1 MSMIN
6 DYSNRQL
13 VPRLL
18 SSETAN
24 VLSLNFNTAN
34 KNLSQIN
41 TFELHNYYKLRAE
54 WKLEKNS
61 IIAIQM
67 LAYEIIYD
75 SLTVN
80 EELLVYLD
88 TLKSRLNQIEKD
100 IISIANNKLT
110 NNAIQVQS
118 DNDDNVKT
126 KIKNLKLANISYPFS
141 ALQWCDL
148 GYCYIKLG
156 LRDKA
161 RKAFLISIELNNS
174 NRHIVRSVARFFQHI
189 GDIEY
194 GHQILSMSPRI
205 RSDPNIISAEIAF
218 SELMGK
224 KSKFIDAGIKLKD
237 DSNISILEKNELLA
251 QIATLEFAHGK
262 NSKGKILINQ
272 CLINPNENSLAQ
284 IAFLEKKR
292 FIDPVAVTS
301 SSAIFQFEALAR
313 HHFSNA
319 NFQKSYEYAKLWY
332 NFQPFTNFPATFST
346 YIAIELL
353 GKYQE
358 AIDIAEEALKIS
370 PNSISLK
377 NNLAFSY
384 AKNGQSD
391 KACRIINGINRSGLD
406 NYNKAILN
414 ATAGY
419 IAYKIGDID
428 SAKYGYNEAITYF
441 RLNKD
446 EESLARALYNYADI
460 LDKNEKI
467 SVLKEVEELSNK
479 NNLIELKY
487 LLEKRYTDTIIE
499 IKPSYL
505 NGTHQ

>member
-1 MSMIN
+1 MVN

-24 VLSLNFNTAN
+24 ILSLNFNTAN
-34 KNLSQIN
+34 MNLSQIN
-41 TFELHNYYKLRAE
+41 TFELHNYNKLRIE
-54 WKLEKNS
+54 WETDKNI

-67 LAYEIIYD
+67 LIYEIFHD
-75 SLTVN
+75 SLTIN
-80 EELLVYLD
+80 RELLVYLD
-88 TLKSRLNQIEKD
+88 TKKSRLNQIEKEVLN
-100 IISIANNKLT
+100 IANYKFT
-110 NNAIQVQS
+110 NNNIRIQT
-118 DNDDNVKT
+118 DNNDENVKT
-126 KIKNLKLANISYPFS
+126 RIKDLKVANITNPFS
-141 ALQWCDL
+141 ALQWCNL
-148 GYCYIKLG
+148 GYCYTKLG

-161 RKAFLISIELNNS
+161 RKAFLISIGLNNS

-205 RSDPNIISAEIAF
+205 KHDPSIVSAEIAF

-237 DSNISILEKNELLA
+237 NINISILEKNELLA

-262 NSKGKILINQ
+262 NSKGRILLNE
-272 CLINPNENSLAQ
+272 CLKNPNENSLAQ

-292 FIDPVAVTS
+292 FIDPMTINN
-301 SSAIFQFEALAR
+301 SSAIFQFEALTR
-313 HHFSNA
+313 QNFSNA
-319 NFQKSYEYAKLWY
+319 NFQESYKYAKLWY
-332 NFQPFTNFPATFST
+332 NFQPFTNYPATLST
-346 YIAIELL
+346 YIAIEILE
-353 GKYQE
+353 KYKE

-370 PNSISLK
+370 PDSISLK
-377 NNLAFSY
+377 NNLAFAY

-391 KACRIINGINRSGLD
+391 KARNIINSINRGGLD

-419 IAYKIGDID
+419 IAYKLGDIN
-428 SAKYGYNEAITYF
+428 SAKFGYNETINYF

-446 EESLARALYNYADI
+446 EESLARALYNYSNI
-460 LDKNEKI
+460 LEEYEKI
-467 SVLKEVEELSNK
+467 AILKEVTELSKK
-479 NNLIELKY
+479 NNLIELEY
-487 LLEKRYTDTIIE
+487 LLEKKAEKIIE
-499 IKPSYL
+499 IKPSCL
-505 NGTHQ
+505 RDVQS

>member
-24 VLSLNFNTAN
+24 VLSLNFNTAT
-34 KNLSQIN
+34 KNLGQIN
-41 TFELHNYYKLRAE
+41 TFELHNYYKLRTE
-54 WKLEKNS
+54 WKNEKNS

-67 LAYEIIYD
+67 LVYEIVYD

-80 EELLVYLD
+80 KELLVYLD
-88 TLKSRLNQIEKD
+88 TQRSRLNQIEKD
-100 IISIANNKLT
+100 IISIANHKLL
-110 NNAIQVQS
+110 NNAMQIQS
-118 DNDDNVKT
+118 DNDNDVKT
-126 KIKNLKLANISYPFS
+126 KIKNLKAANISNPFS
-141 ALQWCDL
+141 ALQWCNL

-161 RKAFLISIELNNS
+161 RKAFLISIGLNNS

-194 GHQILSMSPRI
+194 GHQILSISPRI
-205 RSDPNIISAEIAF
+205 KHDPNIVSAELAF

-237 DSNISILEKNELLA
+237 DTNISILEKNELLA

-262 NSKGKILINQ
+262 NSKGRILLNE
-272 CLINPNENSLAQ
+272 CLKNPNENSLAQ

-292 FIDPVAVTS
+292 FIDPMTITN

-313 HHFSNA
+313 QNFSNA
-319 NFQKSYEYAKLWY
+319 NFQESYKYAKLWY
-332 NFQPFTNFPATFST
+332 NFQPFTKFPATLST
-346 YIAIELL
+346 YIAIEIL

-358 AIDIAEEALKIS
+358 AIDIAEEALEIS
-370 PNSISLK
+370 PDSISLK
-377 NNLAFSY
+377 NNLAFAY
-384 AKNGQSD
+384 AKNGQPD
-391 KACRIINGINRSGLD
+391 KACNIINSINKSGLD

-414 ATAGY
+414 ATTGY
-419 IAYKIGDID
+419 IAYKIGDIN
-428 SAKYGYNEAITYF
+428 SAKFGYNEAITYF

-460 LDKNEKI
+460 LEENDRI
-467 SVLKEVEELSNK
+467 TILKEVAELSKK
-479 NNLIELKY
+479 NNLIELEY
-487 LLEKRYTDTIIE
+487 LLEKRHPEKIIE
-499 IKPSYL
+499 IKPSYSK
-505 NGTHQ
+505 GI